1 VSLSPLNFH
10 SRQTIPT
17 LPKTTDRFRRIAI
30 FYFAVFAVAWSIF
43 IICSL
48 WGYQRIGLDEEEEE
62 ETVDSYNPI
71 VSEAFTALAM
81 PEVDEVK

>member
-1 VSLSPLNFH
+1 M
-10 SRQTIPT
+10 
-17 LPKTTDRFRRIAI
+17 PKTTDRFRRIAI
-30 FYFAVFAVAWSIF
+30 FYFAVFAVAWGIF

-48 WGYQRIGLDEEEEE
+48 WGYRRIDLDEEEE
-62 ETVDSYNPI
+62 TGDNYNPI